1 MNRLDELLQQGT
13 LPVRNL
19 WSGDPSAP
27 FARNLRRPRRAL
39 FIYGV
44 AAVLAGVIGVA
55 LVRKPLLRLR
65 GGSVELAG
73 AATRSYLD
81 GSIAELLGPGSE
93 LTKEMETPS
102 RVVSRL
108 RGVAR
113 FRVARNPD
121 RSFEVVSG
129 TVQVRVL
136 GTTFSVEQ
144 WPSGSTQVLVDQG
157 RVEVRWPGGSTVL
170 HSGEGGTFPP
180 ADSSPKSS
188 EAPVASEPEERQAP
202 TAPASAANGR
212 PPHDVASAAARKG
225 WRDYAREGQY
235 DRGFDELRS
244 AGLDALGEDPTDLVL
259 AADVARL
266 SGHPEQAIVPLRT
279 LCERHPNDK
288 RAPVAAF
295 TLGRVL
301 LDDLGRPVEAA
312 AAFAQARRLWPDGPL
327 AEDALAREAESWQ
340 RAGKSDLATPLV
352 QEYLE
357 RYRNGRHAAAM
368 QELMRL
374 R

>member
-1 MNRLDELLQQGT
+1 L
-13 LPVRNL
+13 
-19 WSGDPSAP
+19 
-27 FARNLRRPRRAL
+27 
-39 FIYGV
+39 
-44 AAVLAGVIGVA
+44 AAAIVGAVVIGIGMAV
-55 LVRKPLLRLR
+55 VRTPLLRVH
-65 GGSVELAG
+65 GATSELAG
-73 AATRSYLD
+73 AVTRSYLD
-81 GSIAELLGPGSE
+81 GSVAELLGPGSE

-102 RVVSRL
+102 RVVCRL
-108 RGVAR
+108 RGGAR
-113 FRVARNPD
+113 FRVAHNPD

-129 TVQVRVL
+129 AVQVRVL

-180 ADSSPKSS
+180 TDSAPKSI
-188 EAPVASEPEERQAP
+188 EAPVAGEPEERQAP
-202 TAPASAANGR
+202 AGAPASSANGR
-212 PPHDVASAAARKG
+212 PSRDVASAAARKG

-266 SGHPEQAIVPLRT
+266 SGHPEQALAPLRT
-279 LCERHPNDK
+279 LCERHPNDE

-301 LDDLGRPVEAA
+301 LDDLGRPVEGA
-312 AAFAQARRLWPDGPL
+312 AAFAQARRLWPNGPL

-340 RAGKSDLATPLV
+340 RAGKPDLATALV

-357 RYRNGRHAAAM
+357 RYPNGRHAAAM
-368 QELMRL
+368 QELMR
-374 R
+374 RR

>member
-1 MNRLDELLQQGT
+1 MNRLDELLQKGT

-19 WSGDPSAP
+19 WSGDPNAA
-27 FARNLRRPRRAL
+27 FARDSRQPRRAL
-39 FIYGV
+39 FISGLAAAIV
-44 AAVLAGVIGVA
+44 AVAIGIVV
-55 LVRKPLLRLR
+55 VRKPLLHVH
-65 GGSVELAG
+65 GATSELA
-73 AATRSYLD
+73 AAVTRSYLD
-81 GSIAELLGPGSE
+81 GSVAELLGPGSE

-108 RGVAR
+108 RGGAR
-113 FRVARNPD
+113 FRVAHNPD
-121 RSFEVVSG
+121 RSFEVVAG
-129 TVQVRVL
+129 AVQVRVL

-180 ADSSPKSS
+180 ADSSPKSTG
-188 EAPVASEPEERQAP
+188 APASNEPEERQAP
-202 TAPASAANGR
+202 AVAPASSANAR
-212 PPHDVASAAARKG
+212 PSRDVAS
-225 WRDYAREGQY
+225 
-235 DRGFDELRS
+235 
-244 AGLDALGEDPTDLVL
+244 EDPTDLVL

-266 SGHPEQAIVPLRT
+266 SGHPEQALAPLRT

-288 RAPVAAF
+288 HAPVAAF

-327 AEDALAREAESWQ
+327 AEDALAREAEYWQ
-340 RAGKSDLATPLV
+340 HAGKADLATPLV

-357 RYRNGRHAAAM
+357 RYPNGRHAAAM
-368 QELMRL
+368 QELMR
-374 R
+374 RR